1 MHNDSLVASLILC
14 FDYHLG
20 KLGPGDIRESKP
32 SLSSIQNLVILI
44 RLSHLSHDKACCS
57 EWAGYSMSLSYK
69 ND

>member
-1 MHNDSLVASLILC
+1 MHDGGLVASVITC

-44 RLSHLSHDKACCS
+44 KLSHLSHDKACCS
-57 EWAGYSMSLSYK
+57 ELGWL
-69 ND
+69 